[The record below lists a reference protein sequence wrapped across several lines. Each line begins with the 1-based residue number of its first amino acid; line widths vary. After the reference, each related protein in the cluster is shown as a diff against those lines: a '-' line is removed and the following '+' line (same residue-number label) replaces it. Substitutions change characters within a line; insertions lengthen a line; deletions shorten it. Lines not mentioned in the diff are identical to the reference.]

1 MIKQHA
7 KQQVIGR
14 GAVMPMHPEESGEA
28 AAPQV
33 TQLYLDDDAK
43 YRWYEAGQPTEAEGA
58 SLRTAVE
65 AARLRWPQF
74 QLMELDGHAVSMETQ
89 TEIPER
95 FAADELA
102 ELRAAAKA

>member
-7 KQQVIGR
+7 KQEVIGR
-14 GAVMPMHPEESGEA
+14 GAVMPMHPDETGES

-33 TQLYLDDDAK
+33 AHLYLDDDAK
-43 YRWYEAGQPTEAEGA
+43 YRWYEEGRPTEAEGA

-65 AARLRWPQF
+65 AARLRWPKF

-95 FAADELA
+95 FAADEVA
-102 ELRAAAKA
+102 TLRGGAQA